1 MLTCQPDKSP
11 VDGFGGGNAG
21 GSRSSSR
28 LAIGEKTAAARSR
41 PSPTAPRPTDESASD
56 GRLGSCWSAIS
67 SGQWRERLPFGA
79 ESESVVR
86 LLACVYRVMSKRL
99 GDSRSR
105 GEQWSRR
112 LRVRLPLLGDS
123 ARPMRPA

>member
-1 MLTCQPDKSP
+1 MLTCQPDGSA

-21 GSRSSSR
+21 GAPLVFSSR
-28 LAIGEKTAAARSR
+28 NCRENRRCAFAAVTHRSEA
-41 PSPTAPRPTDESASD
+41 TNESASA
-56 GRLGSCWSAIS
+56 GRLGSCWSSIS

-99 GDSRSR
+99 GDSRSS

-112 LRVRLPLLGDS
+112 LRVRLLLLGDS